1 MECCA
6 DPFSPLLHYSNTRS
20 RYRVTPWIV
29 SSIQAKFALQMK
41 KSKYRLENFL
51 ILILNFSFPLVLVAL
66 SARGGNFP

>member
-20 RYRVTPWIV
+20 RYRVMPWIV

-41 KSKYRLENFL
+41 NIEIPAGKFL
-51 ILILNFSFPLVLVAL
+51 ILDFSFL
-66 SARGGNFP
+66 SFS